1 MDWALT
7 PTNLGKLPS
16 WARIGRSRPLI
27 WANCPGGQGMAWD
40 GHSKNNGF
48 PVGRPL
54 LLSPKP
60 HDKIAEI
67 GDSNRSQIAMKSVIG
82 EKAST
87 LRAKSRLA
95 KLGVGSHRAPN

>member
-1 MDWALT
+1 
-7 PTNLGKLPS
+7 
-16 WARIGRSRPLI
+16 
-27 WANCPGGQGMAWD
+27 MAWD

-82 EKAST
+82 ERRRQLFETSQDERNWESDLTAHPIKIGAKKWEPTDQTST
-87 LRAKSRLA
+87 
-95 KLGVGSHRAPN
+95 VVD